1 MAASTS
7 FDGRVEPDAP
17 VAGDGEEVAEQLQQV
32 YEYVLE
38 GRRPEAVGA
47 TEQLAE
53 QLAVEVHRPE

>member
-1 MAASTS
+1 
-7 FDGRVEPDAP
+7 
-17 VAGDGEEVAEQLQQV
+17 VAEQLQQV

-53 QLAVEVHRPE
+53 KLAVEVHRPE

>member
-7 FDGRVEPDAP
+7 FDGRADPDTP
-17 VAGDGEEVAEQLQQV
+17 TTEGGDEVAEQLQQV

-53 QLAVEVHRPE
+53 KLAVEVHRPE

>member
-7 FDGRVEPDAP
+7 FDGRAEPA
-17 VAGDGEEVAEQLQQV
+17 ASGAEGGDEVAQQLQQV